1 MGEKN
6 IIKPTSMRLG
16 EEDLKQFKQYADE
29 LGLNQAEAFN
39 SLIALAELEKAKNSL
54 NDRAKSIDVF
64 RSTINSLVG
73 FYINSLE
80 ENSRAEDIIRQEFSK
95 QLETKDNTIQ
105 DLQEK
110 NRAVT
115 GEMAEL
121 KKYQDQQNQVINNY
135 SKEVE
140 SLNESIE
147 DKNKQLNTLEQ
158 NNAMLQEQLIEY
170 KQYKTTYKSLEQQYK
185 LLQEQLNK
193 ADTEYKEQMQK
204 IKEENISYVNNISLL
219 NDKLKSNIDIINFY
233 KEQTT
238 ELKLEIKKLNKSI
251 TDKENSYKLEIKA
264 LEEKNIK
271 ELKKNK
277 AEVEEQLNNRHEVEL
292 EKKNIEIDKLK
303 NMLNNLQDKLENS
316 NIRK

>member
-115 GEMAEL
+115 GELAEL

-170 KQYKTTYKSLEQQYK
+170 KQYKSLEQQYK

-193 ADTEYKEQMQK
+193 ADTEYKEQIQK

-233 KEQTT
+233 KEKTT
-238 ELKLEIKKLNKSI
+238 ELKLEIKEINKSI

-277 AEVEEQLNNRHEVEL
+277 EEVEEQLNNRHEVEL

-303 NMLNNLQDKLENS
+303 NMLNNLQDKLKENS

>member
-115 GEMAEL
+115 GELAEL

-170 KQYKTTYKSLEQQYK
+170 KQYKSLEQQYK

-193 ADTEYKEQMQK
+193 ADTEYKEQIQK

-238 ELKLEIKKLNKSI
+238 ELKLEIKEINKSI

-277 AEVEEQLNNRHEVEL
+277 EEVEEQLNNRHEVEL

-303 NMLNNLQDKLENS
+303 NMLNNLQDKLKENS

>member
-1 MGEKN
+1 
-6 IIKPTSMRLG
+6 MRLG

-115 GEMAEL
+115 GELAEL

-158 NNAMLQEQLIEY
+158 NNAMLQEQLIQY
-170 KQYKTTYKSLEQQYK
+170 KQYKSLEQQYK

-193 ADTEYKEQMQK
+193 ADTEYKEQIQK

-238 ELKLEIKKLNKSI
+238 ELKLEIKEINKSI

-277 AEVEEQLNNRHEVEL
+277 EEVEEQLNNRHEVEL

-303 NMLNNLQDKLENS
+303 NMLNNLQDKLKENS
-316 NIRK
+316 NIRKQKN

>member
-1 MGEKN
+1 
-6 IIKPTSMRLG
+6 
-16 EEDLKQFKQYADE
+16 
-29 LGLNQAEAFN
+29 
-39 SLIALAELEKAKNSL
+39 
-54 NDRAKSIDVF
+54 
-64 RSTINSLVG
+64 
-73 FYINSLE
+73 
-80 ENSRAEDIIRQEFSK
+80 
-95 QLETKDNTIQ
+95 
-105 DLQEK
+105 
-110 NRAVT
+110 
-115 GEMAEL
+115 MAEL

-277 AEVEEQLNNRHEVEL
+277 AEGEDQLNNRHEVER
-292 EKKNIEIDKLK
+292 EKQNIEIDKLK

>member
-54 NDRAKSIDVF
+54 KDRAKSIDVF

-95 QLETKDNTIQ
+95 QLEIKDNTIQ

-193 ADTEYKEQMQK
+193 ADMK
-204 IKEENISYVNNISLL
+204 
-219 NDKLKSNIDIINFY
+219 
-233 KEQTT
+233 
-238 ELKLEIKKLNKSI
+238 
-251 TDKENSYKLEIKA
+251 
-264 LEEKNIK
+264 
-271 ELKKNK
+271 
-277 AEVEEQLNNRHEVEL
+277 
-292 EKKNIEIDKLK
+292 
-303 NMLNNLQDKLENS
+303 
-316 NIRK
+316 

>member
-115 GEMAEL
+115 GELAEL

-158 NNAMLQEQLIEY
+158 NNAMLQEQLI
-170 KQYKTTYKSLEQQYK
+170 
-185 LLQEQLNK
+185 
-193 ADTEYKEQMQK
+193 
-204 IKEENISYVNNISLL
+204 
-219 NDKLKSNIDIINFY
+219 
-233 KEQTT
+233 
-238 ELKLEIKKLNKSI
+238 
-251 TDKENSYKLEIKA
+251 
-264 LEEKNIK
+264 
-271 ELKKNK
+271 
-277 AEVEEQLNNRHEVEL
+277 
-292 EKKNIEIDKLK
+292 
-303 NMLNNLQDKLENS
+303 
-316 NIRK
+316 